1 MACVARSRFV
11 VEIVP
16 KSLLAPAHRLGG
28 HVVEWTIRV
37 RGINERQDEVGES
50 LHVVRI
56 ERRRPA
62 KQAGEGGVS
71 DAGVGI
77 PAAGWD
83 GMQRRV
89 NAANGTPKI
98 ENSLFLVLADS
109 DIVTTFGSTV
119 FESN

>member
-1 MACVARSRFV
+1 MRVSSSTCTRRLPSQSPSQSPLAVEFRSSPSSA
-11 VEIVP
+11 E
-16 KSLLAPAHRLGG
+16 K
-28 HVVEWTIRV
+28 T
-37 RGINERQDEVGES
+37 
-50 LHVVRI
+50 
-56 ERRRPA
+56 
-62 KQAGEGGVS
+62 KS

-98 ENSLFLVLADS
+98 ETSLFRVLADS